1 MAAIDVKINQEK
13 KIDGNID
20 REINEKKYRQ
30 KNKKLENGITEY
42 LLQQVDISRALV
54 ILNNT
59 RVNLKIKQGRINKG
73 DY

>member
-13 KIDGNID
+13 KIDGNIN
-20 REINEKKYRQ
+20 RELNEKKYRQ

-59 RVNLKIKQGRINKG
+59 RVNLKIKQGRKNKG